1 MQDFILK
8 IEIFIAIYI
17 LYNEVKRMPDI
28 KSSNISDA
36 INVYTGETDK
46 AILTNKKGKIDSNLT
61 TSGADLLINGKIA
74 ANVFPTGI
82 ISTTETVDGN
92 TKETTIETNS
102 KEIINS
108 NGETEINYSA
118 SYLLTYINI

>member
-1 MQDFILK
+1 MIHSY
-8 IEIFIAIYI
+8 EII
-17 LYNEVKRMPDI
+17 
-28 KSSNISDA
+28 DA
-36 INVYTGETDK
+36 VSTHTGETDR

-74 ANVFPTGI
+74 ANVFPTGT
-82 ISTTETVDGN
+82 ISTTETVEGV
-92 TKETTIETNS
+92 TKETTIEINS
-102 KEIINS
+102 KETINS

>member
-1 MQDFILK
+1 
-8 IEIFIAIYI
+8 
-17 LYNEVKRMPDI
+17 MPDI

-36 INVYTGETDK
+36 INVYTGETDR
-46 AILTNKKGKIDSNLT
+46 AILTNKKGKIDSNFT

-74 ANVFPTGI
+74 ANVFPTGT
-82 ISTTETVDGN
+82 ISTTETVEGI
-92 TKETTIETNS
+92 TKETTIEINS
-102 KEIINS
+102 KEITNS